1 MSVPT
6 EKHPQVLDR
15 KYRTAKDAHGR
26 PWGAN
31 ISGKT
36 AEPIESLKP
45 FGWHAP
51 YIPAPQYVRWID
63 DDEQGTRRVEID
75 YQADFN
81 DRLAALDLWTK
92 ELWRR
97 GTEIAKDSFDPENPS
112 PMVLAKV
119 GPKPA
124 SPDIPKAVLNEV
136 PGYEWLLGLSDE
148 RPAWA
153 DKLFPPTPAT
163 DLSMFDVSGEGSPDK
178 PRRGRPRA
186 TAA

>member
-1 MSVPT
+1 MAAPV

-15 KYRTAKDAHGR
+15 KYRTAKDQHGR
-26 PWGAN
+26 LWGGN

-45 FGWHAP
+45 YGWDAP

-75 YQADFN
+75 YQADLN
-81 DRLAALDLWTK
+81 DRLAALDQWTK

-97 GTEIAKDSFDPENPS
+97 GSEMAKDAFDPENPS
-112 PMVLAKV
+112 PMVLARI

-136 PGYEWLLGLSDE
+136 DGYEWLLGLSDE

-153 DKLFPPTPAT
+153 DKLFPPAPAA
-163 DLSMFDVSGEGSPDK
+163 DLSMFGEAAK
-178 PRRGRPRA
+178 PKRGRPA
-186 TAA
+186 KVTSAA